1 MIIIY
6 TNTGDIF
13 DWSFFWQ
20 NFGYFAKMGGPFV
33 MIAVAVLVVGMLFIM
48 VILAVA
54 AGKKS

>member
-6 TNTGDIF
+6 TNTADIF
-13 DWSFFWQ
+13 DWNFFWQ
-20 NFGYFAKMGGPFV
+20 NFGYFGKMGGPFV

-48 VILAVA
+48 IILAVA